1 MSDKYQKLD
10 KLILNKI
17 GGHPTAFMN
26 IFVRDV
32 REECEKLA
40 TVKHEGFR
48 VLDRRLQALKKRGL
62 IRCIRGKGWVKV

>member
-1 MSDKYQKLD
+1 MSDKYEKLD

-26 IFVRDV
+26 IFVR
-32 REECEKLA
+32 EECEKLA
-40 TVKHEGFR
+40 TVKYEGFR